1 MITNKKF
8 LFIILIIFS
17 FNLSF
22 FSSKA
27 EEKINLN
34 DEELPAIDPFK
45 DSSASMNNNQT
56 QQSTNSSETEE
67 TEETKVFINDL
78 RLVGTIIGEKKKF
91 AILSSKDGSL
101 FQFKEDENI
110 TENERL
116 DYIFED
122 YILVTVFDD
131 DEKLYE
137 VYMNYVV
144 KESKGNKE

>member
-17 FNLSF
+17 FNLNF

-56 QQSTNSSETEE
+56 QQSTNSSE

-116 DYIFED
+116 VFIFED
-122 YILVTVFDD
+122 YILVTELD

>member
-1 MITNKKF
+1 MFTCIKF

-78 RLVGTIIGEKKKF
+78 RLVGTIIREKKKF

-116 DYIFED
+116 VFIFED